1 MPPADN
7 APLILL
13 VDDERDLLAAFSAQ
27 LGDSFRIET
36 ANSAAEA
43 DIILG
48 LQPVDL
54 IITDHVMPG
63 ENGLDFRMRVQE
75 HFPATK
81 RILVTGY
88 MNPDLITRA
97 TALAG
102 LSAFLVKPVNRAQLL
117 GAVQTALSLEGRL
130 LASAFELGLKVR
142 RCRRPLDLGQASD
155 RALI

>member
-27 LGDSFRIET
+27 LGDTFRIEM

-54 IITDHVMPG
+54 IITDHLMPG

-97 TALAG
+97 TALAV

-117 GAVQTALSLEGRL
+117 GAVQTALSLEG
-130 LASAFELGLKVR
+130 
-142 RCRRPLDLGQASD
+142 
-155 RALI
+155 

>member
-13 VDDERDLLAAFSAQ
+13 VDDERDLLEAFSAQ
-27 LGDSFRIET
+27 LGDTFRIET

-54 IITDHVMPG
+54 IITDHLMPG

-117 GAVQTALSLEGRL
+117 GAVQTALSLEG
-130 LASAFELGLKVR
+130 
-142 RCRRPLDLGQASD
+142 
-155 RALI
+155 

>member
-54 IITDHVMPG
+54 IITDHLMPG

-117 GAVQTALSLEGRL
+117 GAVQTAL
-130 LASAFELGLKVR
+130 
-142 RCRRPLDLGQASD
+142 
-155 RALI
+155 